1 MSSLL
6 SVCLSLSEFKVSRWM
21 EIYLERETDSDESLY
36 AEDDGDPNV
45 DELVDVE
52 RLDEEL
58 REVKVFD
65 PRLSVHV
72 QNQGVYAE
80 NRLKRMADLCF
91 KKCVIV

>member
-1 MSSLL
+1 
-6 SVCLSLSEFKVSRWM
+6 M

-36 AEDDGDPNV
+36 AENDGDPNV

-52 RLDEEL
+52 WLDEEL

-72 QNQGVYAE
+72 QNQSVYAE
-80 NRLKRMADLCF
+80 DRLKRKTDAWGFVYLCV
-91 KKCVIV
+91 KILICKPSDRSIGH